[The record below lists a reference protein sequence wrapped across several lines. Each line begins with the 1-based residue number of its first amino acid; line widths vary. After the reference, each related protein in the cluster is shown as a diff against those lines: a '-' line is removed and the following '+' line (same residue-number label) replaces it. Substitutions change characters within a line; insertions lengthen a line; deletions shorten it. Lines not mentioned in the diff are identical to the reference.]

1 MATLLDIY
9 NTALFRVKEQP
20 LISDTSPG
28 RTADAVKQAYR
39 MQRPALLRRY
49 RWQFAMVRVELSP
62 LASPPPPGW
71 KYHFQ
76 LPADFLT
83 VVGVSSDKDYGK
95 RVFTESP
102 DIYRVMGNRIVSDYD
117 AITLTYVKDT
127 TAVAEFDPLFTD
139 ALCWSMAQDLA
150 LALAADRELAA
161 MCAEMFDM
169 ALKAA
174 RRAGSLEQPSE
185 AVLFNSRVLSA
196 RESYSGG
203 WNLRYPEALP

>member
-1 MATLLDIY
+1 MA
-9 NTALFRVKEQP
+9 
-20 LISDTSPG
+20 
-28 RTADAVKQAYR
+28 
-39 MQRPALLRRY
+39 
-49 RWQFAMVRVELSP
+49 RVELSP

-83 VVGVSSDKDYGK
+83 VVGVASDKGNGK
-95 RVFTESP
+95 FVFSEEP
-102 DIYRVMGNRIVSDYD
+102 DIYRVMGNRIVSDNETI
-117 AITLTYVKDT
+117 ALTYIKDT

-139 ALCWSMAQDLA
+139 ALCWAMAQDLA

-161 MCAEMFDM
+161 MCSDMFSM

-185 AVLFNSRVLSA
+185 AVLFNSRVLNA
-196 RESYSGG
+196 RESYGG
-203 WNLRYPEALP
+203 WNPRFPEALP

>member
-20 LISDTSPG
+20 LISDTSTG
-28 RTADAVKQAYR
+28 RTADAVKQTYR

-49 RWQFAMVRVELSP
+49 RWQFALARVELSP
-62 LASPPPPGW
+62 LASSPPPGW

-83 VVGVSSDKDYGK
+83 VVGVSSDKDIGK
-95 RVFTESP
+95 YVLTEEP
-102 DIYRVMGNRIVSDYD
+102 RFYRVMGNRIVSDD
-117 AITLTYVKDT
+117 DKVTLTYIKDV
-127 TAVAEFDPLFTD
+127 TAVADFDPLFAD

-161 MCAEMFDM
+161 TCAEMFDN

-185 AVLFNSRVLSA
+185 AVLFGSRVLDA
-196 RESYSGG
+196 RESYGG
-203 WNLRYPEALP
+203 WNPRFPEALP

>member
-20 LISDTSPG
+20 LISDASPG
-28 RTADAVKQAYR
+28 RTADAVRQSYR
-39 MQRPALLRRY
+39 VARPALLRRY
-49 RWQFAMVRVELSP
+49 RWQFAMARVELSP
-62 LASPPPPGW
+62 LASPPLPGW

-83 VVGVSSDKDYGK
+83 VVGVSSDKHVGK
-95 RVFTESP
+95 RVFSEEP
-102 DIYRVMGNRIVSDYD
+102 NIYRVMGNRIVSDD
-117 AITLTYVKDT
+117 DTIVLTYIRDM

-150 LALAADRELAA
+150 LALAADRELAV
-161 MCAEMFDM
+161 MCSDMFDA

-185 AVLFNSRVLSA
+185 AVLFNSRVLDA
-196 RESYSGG
+196 RDSYGG
-203 WNLRYPEALP
+203 WNPRFPEALP